1 MGKLRVG
8 IFSFTCDE
16 GCSIVFLEVLNRTF
30 FKWKGKMDIVHSRIL
45 RSKNEMK
52 DIDVALVEG
61 AISTRKEEQRLREI
75 RANSKKVVAIGSC
88 AIDGSPAN
96 IRNFFDAQR
105 TAEIQ
110 PVLRK
115 FKYAKKVSPLSEY
128 VKVDDTVPGCPMD
141 EEKFIAL
148 IEKLL
153 DK

>member
-61 AISTRKEEQRLREI
+61 AISTKKE
-75 RANSKKVVAIGSC
+75 VVAIGSC